1 MNVHITNGYLP
12 VCHDERG
19 FLMRILKGIVLL
31 AGLTMTLGVQAEL
44 INFQEAIEA
53 SSIKVSS
60 MSPGRGHVNAR
71 SCSSCKSMRLEIT
84 PATIISVN
92 GENVSAGG
100 KISRHWPGGLVIYDV
115 ESRQVVRLEL

>member
-44 INFQEAIEA
+44 INIQEAIEA
-53 SSIKVSS
+53 SSIRVSS
-60 MSPGRGHVNAR
+60 MSHGRGHVNVR
-71 SCSSCKSMRLEIT
+71 SCNTCKFMRLEIT

-100 KISRHWPGGLVIYDV
+100 KISRHWPGGLLIYDV
-115 ESRQVVRLEL
+115 ESKQVVRLEL

>member
-31 AGLTMTLGVQAEL
+31 AGLTMTLGAQAEL
-44 INFQEAIEA
+44 INIQEAIEA
-53 SSIKVSS
+53 SSIRVSS
-60 MSPGRGHVNAR
+60 MSPGRGYINAW
-71 SCSSCKSMRLEIT
+71 SCSTCKPMRLEIT
-84 PATIISVN
+84 SATIISVN

-115 ESRQVVRLEL
+115 ESKQVVRLEL